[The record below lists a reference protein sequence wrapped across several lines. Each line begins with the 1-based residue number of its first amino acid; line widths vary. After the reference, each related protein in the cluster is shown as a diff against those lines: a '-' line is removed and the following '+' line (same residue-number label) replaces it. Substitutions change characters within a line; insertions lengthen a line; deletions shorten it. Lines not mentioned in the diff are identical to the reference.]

1 MVFDTVREIIVEQLS
16 IDEDMIGKDTN
27 FEELGIDSL
36 DIVELTM
43 SLEEEFGIE
52 ITMTEDINTIGDL
65 VDYIESKV

>member
-43 SLEEEFGIE
+43 ALEEEFGIE
-52 ITMTEDINTIGDL
+52 IAMTEGINTIGDL